1 MSTDPERRI
10 ADRVGWIVLGV
21 LTLGLVIG
29 GVAIVSGRLPD
40 GNRPVAGTAT
50 APPVVGG
57 GGTVPRNSPS
67 RPSPL
72 SPTNTPS
79 TPTGRTVSVA
89 GVGNER
95 TIACDDTIV
104 NISGVDNTV
113 SITGQCAR
121 VVVSG
126 VKNVVTV
133 ERTDAIDISGM
144 NNRIVF
150 RSGTTDINQ
159 SGIDNSVEHG

>member
-21 LTLGLVIG
+21 LILGLVIG
-29 GVAIVSGRLPD
+29 GVASISGRLTA
-40 GNRPVAGTAT
+40 GNRPVTGTAT
-50 APPVVGG
+50 APTVVGG
-57 GGTVPRNSPS
+57 GGTVPSSSPS
-67 RPSPL
+67 RPSRP
-72 SPTNTPS
+72 SP
-79 TPTGRTVSVA
+79 PTGRTVSVA

-104 NISGVDNTV
+104 SISGVDNTV
-113 SITGQCAR
+113 VLTGQCAR

-126 VKNVVTV
+126 VKNVVTL
-133 ERTDAIDISGM
+133 ERSGAIDISGM

-150 RSGTTDINQ
+150 RSGTPDITQ
-159 SGIDNSVEHG
+159 SGIDNTVERG

>member
-1 MSTDPERRI
+1 MSTDPGRRI

-21 LTLGLVIG
+21 LILGLVIG
-29 GVAIVSGRLPD
+29 GVAIISGRFPD
-40 GNRPVAGTAT
+40 GNRPGAGTAT
-50 APPVVGG
+50 PPTVVDG
-57 GGTVPRNSPS
+57 GGTVPRSSPS
-67 RPSPL
+67 LL
-72 SPTNTPS
+72 SPTKAPS
-79 TPTGRTVSVA
+79 TPTGRTVSIA

-104 NISGVDNTV
+104 SISGVDNTV

-133 ERTDAIDISGM
+133 ERTGAIDISGM

-150 RSGTTDINQ
+150 RSGTPDINQ
-159 SGIDNSVEHG
+159 SGIDNTVERD